1 MRAKSKPQARSK
13 TLAKKSDGGLGGG
26 GGGGGEGGGAEQ
38 DQPSSRRSTR
48 IAENEAEMH
57 EDALAKTKDMFEE
70 MGKEMQ
76 AAEDEAA
83 VEDFT
88 AMLQER
94 EQATGTCCV
103 MLESVDESDD
113 DDSDDEDEEDEADS
127 DDEDADKDEE
137 AGTGAEGESDEDGGA
152 GSDDG
157 SDDADT
163 DEDWAPDGMKEK
175 LQRALKVFV
184 LPAAAEALE
193 AAQLTM
199 TLAEAVPGAGAKI
212 AGEMVRGAEGAAAGS
227 DEQFAAAFSATV
239 AMGEVDA
246 RTTWASDPEVAQ
258 DLLARLGKVWRGLFL
273 GLAGGAARAGSGAA
287 GGAPEG
293 KRSKKTAV
301 VKKTPPPPT
310 RTGMGVLADDCQ
322 AALGSYLE
330 KLKQKWGGGGDGCEE
345 DEEGV
350 AEEEVLNLTFDFG
363 GPEAPAGATP
373 KAAAALAAKAEAD
386 SKAAV
391 AAGAP
396 NTGNK
401 RLRK

>member
-1 MRAKSKPQARSK
+1 V
-13 TLAKKSDGGLGGG
+13 LLGGWG
-26 GGGGGEGGGAEQ
+26 KYGASSSSPSREA
-38 DQPSSRRSTR
+38 QP
-48 IAENEAEMH
+48 EP
-57 EDALAKTKDMFEE
+57 
-70 MGKEMQ
+70 GP
-76 AAEDEAA
+76 
-83 VEDFT
+83 
-88 AMLQER
+88 ER
-94 EQATGTCCV
+94 Q
-103 MLESVDESDD
+103 
-113 DDSDDEDEEDEADS
+113 
-127 DDEDADKDEE
+127 
-137 AGTGAEGESDEDGGA
+137 
-152 GSDDG
+152 
-157 SDDADT
+157 
-163 DEDWAPDGMKEK
+163 
-175 LQRALKVFV
+175 
-184 LPAAAEALE
+184 
-193 AAQLTM
+193 
-199 TLAEAVPGAGAKI
+199 
-212 AGEMVRGAEGAAAGS
+212 
-227 DEQFAAAFSATV
+227 
-239 AMGEVDA
+239 
-246 RTTWASDPEVAQ
+246 
-258 DLLARLGKVWRGLFL
+258 
-273 GLAGGAARAGSGAA
+273 